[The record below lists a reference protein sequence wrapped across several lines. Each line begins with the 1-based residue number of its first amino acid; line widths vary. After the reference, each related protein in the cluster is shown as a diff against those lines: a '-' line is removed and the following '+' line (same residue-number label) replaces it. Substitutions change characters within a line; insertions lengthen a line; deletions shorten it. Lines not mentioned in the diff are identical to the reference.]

1 MPRFF
6 FRVFNG
12 HGEVPDEEGLDV
24 ESHSAARKLALD
36 SIRSMVAEDAR
47 RGKIDLNGY
56 IIIEDG
62 SHNVLLTVAFS
73 EAFDLRVPQASAS

>member
-1 MPRFF
+1 
-6 FRVFNG
+6 
-12 HGEVPDEEGLDV
+12 
-24 ESHSAARKLALD
+24 
-36 SIRSMVAEDAR
+36 MVAEDAR